1 MVRQLCCCKPTPG
14 SVSLCSH
21 GRGAVAMFRYK
32 IVYANYWLEFSQHK
46 LTGQLK
52 IHYAEFSLTFI
63 RHNIIARHINQ
74 PVSEV
79 IAR

>member
-1 MVRQLCCCKPTPG
+1 MVRQLCCHKPTPG

-21 GRGAVAMFRYK
+21 GRDAVVMFKYK
-32 IVYANYWLEFSQHK
+32 TVYAMEFSQHK

-52 IHYAEFSLTFI
+52 IHYAEFSLTFT
-63 RHNIIARHINQ
+63 RHNIIAMHINQ

-79 IAR
+79 LAH